1 MKGLREEL
9 DDLMDK
15 YVGTLITEQFEVDLQ
30 RDLMGIFH
38 EYLDGLSWSVS
49 IVWDAR
55 DPTVSRIHLRLD
67 GSAVESCTL
76 AELPEYLTHRVGAVR
91 ELASQRLEELNRL

>member
-1 MKGLREEL
+1 MKDLREEL
-9 DDLMDK
+9 DELLDK
-15 YVGTLITEQFEVDLQ
+15 YIGTLITKQSEVDLQ
-30 RDLMGIFH
+30 QDLMSILH
-38 EYLDGLSWSVS
+38 EYLDDLQWS
-49 IVWDAR
+49 INITR
-55 DPTVSRIHLRLD
+55 DDRNPTICHVHLQLD